1 MKRHIWMLPV
11 KALMGAFVLFAASL
25 GHAQYENPSV
35 VKVNIPFAFHV
46 GAQTLP
52 AGEYSLKS
60 VQQNVVALR
69 DQNGHTLANIIA
81 NSVESNTSASSKVVF
96 HSYSGE
102 YFLAQVW
109 SSGAS
114 NGLEIAKS
122 HEEIEMAKNSSA
134 GEQSVMAHR

>member
-11 KALMGAFVLFAASL
+11 KALMGAFVLLAASL

-60 VQQNVVALR
+60 VQQNIVALR
-69 DQNGHTLANIIA
+69 DQNGHTLANVIA
-81 NSVESNTSASSKVVF
+81 NSVEGNASASSKVVF
-96 HSYSGE
+96 HSYNGE

-109 SSGAS
+109 SSGVS

-122 HEEIEMAKNSSA
+122 REEIEMAKNSSA